1 MRRLFGLSVLAAIL
15 TSGAAHAQVTD
26 DLIKIGVLTDISG
39 LYADPTGQGSVFAAK
54 LAVDH
59 FGASRKGLK
68 VEVIAG
74 DHQNKADVGA
84 VIARR

>member
-1 MRRLFGLSVLAAIL
+1 MRRLFGLSVLAGIL

-54 LAVDH
+54 LAADRRRPQGPEDRDH
-59 FGASRKGLK
+59 
-68 VEVIAG
+68 
-74 DHQNKADVGA
+74 
-84 VIARR
+84 RR